1 MIGRSAGSVVVV
13 AATVVVVAGG
23 RVVVVA
29 VVVGGS
35 VVVVVEV
42 VVVVVAAVVVG
53 RIVEVVAGAEEGSAA
68 GGAASPAGPHAARA
82 SAAITDTR
90 SSRWAPI
97 RGSLPTVVVWAT
109 HDMARSSGHPQ
120 RSTAATTAR
129 RIFASL
135 RVRNYRLFFIGQV
148 VSLSGSWM
156 QGVAQA
162 WLVLELTGSGTA
174 LGMVS
179 SLQFL
184 PVLLFGPLGGV
195 IADRFDKRRV
205 LVLTQSTAS
214 LLAVTLG
221 LLVLFDRIEL
231 WMVYALAAGLGFVNT
246 VDNPTRQT
254 FVHEMVGSADLTNA
268 VSLNSVLVN
277 LARVIGPSLA
287 GALIVTVGL
296 APCFLIN
303 SVSYLAVIVALSLM
317 RERDLRKAPRQP
329 RGRGR
334 LREGFRYVRRT
345 PAVLV
350 PLVMMAVV
358 GTLAYEFQVAL
369 PLLARFTFD
378 GDAGTYGAMSA
389 LMGAGAIVGGLITA
403 GRRRRRA
410 TTLAVVAVLFG
421 SLQIVTS
428 LAPTLWMAMAS
439 LTLLGAASISF
450 IALGNATLQLAAAPE
465 MRGRVMALWAVAFL
479 GSTPIGGPIIGWIG
493 ENIGPRFALGF
504 GGLAAL
510 LSGLVAYRRLAAVD
524 AEGRSGPPT
533 TIVAQPGGIGAS

>member
-1 MIGRSAGSVVVV
+1 
-13 AATVVVVAGG
+13 
-23 RVVVVA
+23 
-29 VVVGGS
+29 
-35 VVVVVEV
+35 
-42 VVVVVAAVVVG
+42 
-53 RIVEVVAGAEEGSAA
+53 
-68 GGAASPAGPHAARA
+68 
-82 SAAITDTR
+82 
-90 SSRWAPI
+90 
-97 RGSLPTVVVWAT
+97 
-109 HDMARSSGHPQ
+109 
-120 RSTAATTAR
+120 
-129 RIFASL
+129 
-135 RVRNYRLFFIGQV
+135 
-148 VSLSGSWM
+148 
-156 QGVAQA
+156 
-162 WLVLELTGSGTA
+162 
-174 LGMVS
+174 MVS
-179 SLQFL
+179 ALQFL

-195 IADRFDKRRV
+195 VADRFDKRRV
-205 LVLTQSTAS
+205 LFLTQSTAS

-231 WMVYALAAGLGFVNT
+231 WMVYALAAGLGFVNA
-246 VDNPTRQT
+246 VDNPSRQT
-254 FVHEMVGSADLTNA
+254 FVHEMVGAADLTNA

-277 LARVIGPSLA
+277 LARVIGPSIA

-303 SVSYLAVIVALSLM
+303 SGSYIAVIVALALM
-317 RERDLRKAPRQP
+317 RERELHKGPRQP

-358 GTLAYEFQVAL
+358 GTLAYEFRVTL
-369 PLLARFTFD
+369 PLLARFTFG

-421 SLQIVTS
+421 SLQVLTS

-439 LTLLGAASISF
+439 LCLLGAASISF

-479 GSTPIGGPIIGWIG
+479 GSTPIGGPLIGWIG
-493 ENIGPRFALGF
+493 EAIGPRFALGF
-504 GGLAAL
+504 GGVAAL

-524 AEGRSGPPT
+524 HEGRAGPPT
-533 TIVAQPGGIGAS
+533 TIVGQPGGIGAS